1 MIKARKS
8 IFVSIFCSLLFVLRV
23 KATTTTKKQRSS
35 EKEREREQSSKAR
48 HNKNACG
55 RCCVDEARGQI
66 LPTESHFQ
74 PAAAEGE
81 GGREGGLCWPTDWS
95 CARDCCLKT
104 AQNGAHISKRLS
116 GMPDPFR
123 PCGHG

>member
-8 IFVSIFCSLLFVLRV
+8 IFVSIFCSLQ
-23 KATTTTKKQRSS
+23 QRSS
-35 EKEREREQSSKAR
+35 VKEREREQSNKAR

-81 GGREGGLCWPTDWS
+81 REVREEIVLYPAWPTDWS
-95 CARDCCLKT
+95 YARDCCLKT